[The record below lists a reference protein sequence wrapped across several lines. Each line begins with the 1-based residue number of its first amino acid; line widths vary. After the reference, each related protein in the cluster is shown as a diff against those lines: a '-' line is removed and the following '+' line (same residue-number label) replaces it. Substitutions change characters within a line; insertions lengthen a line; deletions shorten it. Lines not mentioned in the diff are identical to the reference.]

1 MASGGSSLTSV
12 WAKQD
17 RGRSYSVPTSV
28 RLIPRVDCQIAD
40 LRKKFPNLTQTQIIN
55 DLLLYALNRLEK
67 QLLEKIQ

>member
-1 MASGGSSLTSV
+1 MSLLASWTSE
-12 WAKQD
+12 QNQ
-17 RGRSYSVPTSV
+17 RSRRYSVPTSV
-28 RLIPRVDCQIAD
+28 RLVPRVDCQIAD